1 MKSVRVHKATMCTCI
16 FGQVKDLLL
25 ICFCICRFKLAFGE
39 IAAVLAGTRFEVI
52 CSLLR
57 LAVLAT

>member
-1 MKSVRVHKATMCTCI
+1 MHMYLRSSKRFT
-16 FGQVKDLLL
+16 FN
-25 ICFCICRFKLAFGE
+25 CFCICRFKLAFGE